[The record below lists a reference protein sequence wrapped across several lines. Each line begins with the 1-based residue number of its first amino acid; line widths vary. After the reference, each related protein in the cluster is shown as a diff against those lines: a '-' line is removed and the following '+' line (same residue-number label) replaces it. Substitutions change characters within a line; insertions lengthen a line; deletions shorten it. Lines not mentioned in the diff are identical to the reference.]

1 MDGTAPDTWRVGDVV
16 DDLYEVRQVITSGGM
31 GLVHRVWH
39 RGWNLELAVKTPRPQ
54 LVSSPQQII
63 NFETE
68 AETWVGLGLHP
79 HVVACVYVRR
89 LDGLPRVFAEWG
101 EGGSLAEAIESARV
115 YEGGHQEALARI
127 LDVAIQFAWGLDYA
141 HSRGL
146 VHQDVKPANVMLTA
160 DWTVKVSDFGL
171 AKARA
176 AAGEAVPSGPGV
188 SVLAGYGGMTPAYCS
203 PEQAHA
209 AHLAKAGGGPTPLTR
224 ATDVWSW
231 AISVWEMFTGEPPCR
246 QGQAAAETFQSF
258 RDSPGENDPAIP
270 PIPVAI
276 AQLLARCLD
285 PDTATR
291 PRRMGELADR
301 LAELYQGLVGAP
313 YPRTKPEAAELLA
326 DALNNQALSLL
337 DLGRL
342 AEAEQLW
349 QQALVADPH
358 HLHSIYNRGLH
369 HWRCGR
375 TSDTALIAELEMMRT
390 AQGGGHG
397 APVDQLLASVHLERQ
412 DTATARQL
420 LAAVARDAPEDRGI
434 AEALAAAQNQPELTE
449 PRALASGHS
458 HTMFRVVTMSAD
470 GRIAVTDGGG
480 GGEALQVWDVGS
492 GTRLRTLGASRV
504 SSVALSA
511 DGSIAVS
518 GGGDTVQVWDVRGG
532 VCLRTLGAA
541 RVSSVALSAD
551 GGIAVSG
558 GGDMVQVW
566 EVASGACLQTMTGR
580 RRSVDAVAVSADGRV
595 AMSCGQAVRV
605 WDVSSGACVHTLTG
619 HIFIVGAVAVSADG
633 RVAVSGSYDRSVRVW
648 DLTSGTC
655 LRVMVGHTD
664 GVFAVAVSADARVA
678 VSGSYDRSVRVWDL
692 ASGSCLRTMAG
703 HTGGVRSVTVS
714 ADGRTAVSGGGDTAR
729 VWDVPTT
736 RGHAAGWSYA
746 RPRSAHDVLAGA
758 AAVEAA
764 VRRAETL
771 LAAGD
776 GAGAAAELRS
786 ARAVAG
792 YRRDRR
798 LVGLWRDLARLGVR
812 AGLQDAWTQHIL
824 TGHTKSVVA
833 VSADGR
839 IAVSGGE
846 DGTLRVWDVASGACV
861 HTLAGDPPLAVSADG
876 RIAVF
881 AGSDTTLRVW
891 DLAGGSSLR
900 TLTGHTSSLNSVAVS
915 ADGRIAVSGSYGK
928 SVRVWDLASG
938 RCLHSLTG
946 HTGRVRSVAVSADGR
961 FAVSGSS
968 DTTVRVW
975 DLGAGACLHTM
986 DFHTNWVASV
996 AMSADGRIAVSAT
1009 NGHERVRVWDTE
1021 RGVCI
1026 RTLDADSDSVA
1037 VAVSADGRIAVTG
1050 GDSTDKTLRVWDL
1063 ATKTCLHT
1071 LTGHTE
1077 GIRSVVL
1084 NADATVAVTGGDDA
1098 TVRVW
1103 ALDWE
1108 YEFGADGSPG
1118 AGAVGLDAAGLAAAA
1133 WQYRLNV
1140 VERQRVSVS
1149 SGRARVLT

>member
-1 MDGTAPDTWRVGDVV
+1 MDVTAPDTWRVGDVV

-101 EGGSLAEAIESARV
+101 SGGSLAEAIESARL
-115 YEGGHQEALARI
+115 YEGGHQDALARI

-203 PEQAHA
+203 PEQAEA
-209 AHLAKAGGGPTPLTR
+209 AHLAKAGGRPTPLTR
-224 ATDVWSW
+224 ASDVWSW

-258 RDSPGENDPAIP
+258 RDNPWDSDPAIP

-291 PRRMGELADR
+291 PRRMGEIADR
-301 LAELYQGLVGAP
+301 LAELYQRLVGAP
-313 YPRTKPEAAELLA
+313 HPRSKPEAAELLA

-342 AEAEQLW
+342 TEAEQLW
-349 QQALVADPH
+349 QQALVSDPH

-369 HWRCGR
+369 HWRSGR
-375 TSDTALIAELEMMRT
+375 TSDTALIAELEMMRA
-390 AQGGGHG
+390 AQGPAHG
-397 APVDQLLASVHLERQ
+397 VHVDQLLALVHLERR
-412 DTATARQL
+412 DTATARRL
-420 LAAVARDAPEDRGI
+420 LAAVAREAPEDRGV
-434 AEALAAAQNQPELTE
+434 ADSLGAAQNQPELSE
-449 PRALASGHS
+449 PRALSSGFA

-470 GRIAVTDGGG
+470 GRIAVTDGAS
-480 GGEALQVWDVGS
+480 GGEALQVWDVSS
-492 GTRLRTLGASRV
+492 GARLRTMEA
-504 SSVALSA
+504 VA
-511 DGSIAVS
+511 
-518 GGGDTVQVWDVRGG
+518 
-532 VCLRTLGAA
+532 AA

-558 GGDMVQVW
+558 GGDTVQVW
-566 EVASGACLQTMTGR
+566 DVARGACLRTIKAAPAARVSSVALSADGRIAVSGGDDTTQVWDAASGACLHTMTGS
-580 RRSVDAVAVSADGRV
+580 RRSVDSVAVSADGRV
-595 AMSCGQAVRV
+595 AISSGQDVRV
-605 WDVSSGACVHTLTG
+605 WDVANGACLHTLTG
-619 HIFIVGAVAVSADG
+619 HIFIVGAVALSADG

-648 DLTSGTC
+648 DLTNGSC
-655 LRVMVGHTD
+655 RRILVGHTD
-664 GVFAVAVSADARVA
+664 GVFSVAVSADARIA
-678 VSGSYDRSVRVWDL
+678 VSGSYDKSVRVWDL
-692 ASGSCLRTMAG
+692 ATGSCLRTMVG

-736 RGHAAGWSYA
+736 RGHPAGWSYA
-746 RPRSAHDVLAGA
+746 RPHSAHDVLAGA

-764 VRRAETL
+764 VRRAGTL
-771 LAAGD
+771 LAARD
-776 GAGAAAELRS
+776 GAAAAAELRS
-786 ARAVAG
+786 ARAVPG

-798 LVGLWRDLARLGVR
+798 LVGLWRELAGPGVR

-824 TGHTKSVVA
+824 TGHAKSVVA

-839 IAVSGGE
+839 IALSGGA

-876 RIAVF
+876 RIAIF

-891 DLAGGSSLR
+891 DLTAGTSLH
-900 TLTGHTSSLNSVAVS
+900 TLTGHSSSLNSVAVS

-938 RCLHSLTG
+938 VCLHTLTG

-961 FAVSGSS
+961 IAVSGSS

-986 DFHTNWVASV
+986 DFHSNWVASV
-996 AMSADGRIAVSAT
+996 AMSADGRVAVSAT

-1026 RTLDADSDSVA
+1026 RTLDADADSAA

-1063 ATKTCLHT
+1063 ATKTCLHA

-1084 NADATVAVTGGDDA
+1084 SADATVAVTGGDDA
-1098 TVRVW
+1098 AVRVW
-1103 ALDWE
+1103 ALDWD
-1108 YEFGADGSPG
+1108 YEFGAGDSPG
-1118 AGAVGLDAAGLAAAA
+1118 AEPLGWMRRD
-1133 WQYRLNV
+1133 WRPP
-1140 VERQRVSVS
+1140 
-1149 SGRARVLT
+1149 SGEPG